1 MTTKDFVKKL
11 DFEYIETFSLLR
23 ELETKD
29 YVDGLQAKAKTVQ
42 TETERRRLLDL
53 TVRGTKKLLIETGNP
68 HPTAQRT
75 NIFKKLDPR
84 TDEFFSILSE
94 EYTQHITPMCW
105 PVFREMVVFY
115 DKSNQ
120 IVSLLSICL
129 SCAQIE
135 DEDSNRIRTDFK
147 VFEKLRIY
155 FKDIGH
161 KVERM

>member
-42 TETERRRLLDL
+42 AETERRRLLDL
-53 TVRGTKKLLIETGNP
+53 TVRGTKKLLIETGTP

-84 TDEFFSILSE
+84 TDDFFQSYLKNIRSI
-94 EYTQHITPMCW
+94 THP
-105 PVFREMVVFY
+105 
-115 DKSNQ
+115 
-120 IVSLLSICL
+120 
-129 SCAQIE
+129 CAGLFLE
-135 DEDSNRIRTDFK
+135 RWSFFTTSRT
-147 VFEKLRIY
+147 KLYRS
-155 FKDIGH
+155 
-161 KVERM
+161 

>member
-42 TETERRRLLDL
+42 TDTERRRLLDL
-53 TVRGTKKLLIETGNP
+53 TGRGTKKLLIETGTP

-84 TDEFFSILSE
+84 TDDFFSILSE
-94 EYTQHITPMCW
+94 EYTQHYTPMCW

-129 SCAQIE
+129 SCDQIE
-135 DEDSNRIRTDFK
+135 DEDSNRIKTDFK
-147 VFEKLRIY
+147 VFDNLKRY

-161 KVERM
+161 KIERM

>member
-1 MTTKDFVKKL
+1 MTTKDFIKKL

-29 YVDGLQAKAKTVQ
+29 YVDNLQAKAKTVQ
-42 TETERRRLLDL
+42 GDAERRRLLDL
-53 TVRGTKKLLIETGNP
+53 TVRGTKKLIIETGTP

-75 NIFKKLDPR
+75 NIFKKSHPR
-84 TDEFFSILSE
+84 IDEFFSILSE
-94 EYTQHITPMCW
+94 EYTEQYEFMCW
-105 PVFREMVVFY
+105 PVFREMIVFY

-129 SCAQIE
+129 SCDKIE
-135 DEDSNRIRTDFK
+135 DEEANRIRTDFK
-147 VFEKLRIY
+147 VFDKLRKY